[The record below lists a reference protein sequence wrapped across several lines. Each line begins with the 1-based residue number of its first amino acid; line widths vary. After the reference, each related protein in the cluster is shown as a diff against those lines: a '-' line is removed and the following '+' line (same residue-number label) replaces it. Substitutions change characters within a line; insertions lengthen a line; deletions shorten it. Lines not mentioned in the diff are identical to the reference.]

1 MAVRTP
7 SLVAAVA
14 VVALATLATLARPA
28 VAQGGGGGGGG
39 QGQPLQN
46 VQYFPKDMRRDSLVQ
61 IMRGFAMSLGV
72 RCEYCHME
80 REGAAAP
87 PGGNPPLNYA
97 SDDKETKRQARYMLR
112 MVDSINLKLL
122 AALPVRDN
130 PPTTIGCVTCH
141 RGVSKPTTIE
151 AVLLSSTADA
161 GVDSAIARYKTLR
174 TDMAS
179 GRYNFTEQPVIEVAR
194 KLGAQQKGADGIK
207 LLEMLQEFYPNSA
220 NIDFEIAGL
229 QLAAG
234 NRDAAIAR
242 YRAML
247 QKNPNDRRAQG
258 ALQRLGV
265 QP

>member
-1 MAVRTP
+1 MAVRTS
-7 SLVAAVA
+7 SLVIVA
-14 VVALATLATLARPA
+14 VGFVALARPIS
-28 VAQGGGGGGGG
+28 AQGGGGGGG

-46 VQYFPKDMRRDSLVQ
+46 VQYFAKDMRRDSLVQ

-72 RCEYCHME
+72 RCEYCHVE

-112 MVDSINLKLL
+112 MVDSINTKLL
-122 AALPVRDN
+122 AAMPVRDN
-130 PPTTIGCVTCH
+130 PPTNIGCVTCH

-151 AVLLSSTADA
+151 AVLLNTTADA
-161 GVDSAIARYKTLR
+161 GVDSAIVRYRMLR
-174 TDMAS
+174 NDLAS
-179 GRYNFTEQPVIEVAR
+179 GRYNFSEQPVVEVAR
-194 KLGAQQKGADGIK
+194 RLGGMSKHTEAIK

-220 NIDFEIAGL
+220 NIDFEIAG
-229 QLAAG
+229 QQERAG
-234 NRDAAIAR
+234 NRDAAITR
-242 YRAML
+242 YRAVL

-258 ALQRLGV
+258 ALTRLGA